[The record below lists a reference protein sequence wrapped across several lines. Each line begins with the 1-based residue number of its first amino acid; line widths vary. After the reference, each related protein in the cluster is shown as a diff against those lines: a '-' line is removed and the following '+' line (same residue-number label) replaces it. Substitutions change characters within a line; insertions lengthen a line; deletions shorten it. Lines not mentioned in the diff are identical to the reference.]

1 MPSGKRSLGA
11 SFAAV
16 VDAYLSS
23 PKFAS
28 LAPRSQQMWK
38 AELLFACRFIGHFS
52 TDEIR
57 PSIIQ
62 EFLDGLSERP
72 GKQAV
77 ALTAL
82 RAVQKWAI
90 VRDLL
95 ARPITL
101 GVETGKPAGG
111 HVPWNDEQVA
121 LAESFAR
128 ADLRR
133 VITLGANTGQ
143 RGSDLV
149 RMGWADIE
157 TFHGRPGINV
167 RQQKTGKEIWVPILE
182 PLAKAMAT
190 WERQP
195 GPFLRQRNGALWTR
209 PRLSD
214 EWYLERDA
222 NPALSALAGLVLH
235 GLRGHACV
243 RLYRAGCTDRQ
254 VADMVG
260 MSVEMVTRYTRLSS
274 NRENNLATV
283 IQLENKRE
291 RNRDVS
297 GTGSKN
303 SA

>member
-1 MPSGKRSLGA
+1 MPTR
-11 SFAAV
+11 FHTV
-16 VDAYLSS
+16 VDAYLNS
-23 PKFAS
+23 PKF
-28 LAPRSQQMWK
+28 LALRPRSQQMWK
-38 AELLFACRFIGHFS
+38 AELLFACKFIGHFP

-62 EFLDGLSERP
+62 EFLDGLSEKP

-95 ARPITL
+95 CRSITE
-101 GVETGKPAGG
+101 GVETGKPQGG
-111 HVPWNDEQVA
+111 HAPWTEEQVV
-121 LAESFAR
+121 LAETKAR
-128 ADLRR
+128 LDLARI
-133 VITLGANTGQ
+133 VTLGANTGQ

-149 RMGWADIE
+149 RMGWSDIE
-157 TFHGRPGINV
+157 TFQGRDGINV
-167 RQQKTGKEIWVPILE
+167 KQVKTGKEIWVPILE
-182 PLAKAMAT
+182 PLRKAMEA

-195 GPFLRQRNGALWTR
+195 GPFCRQRNGALWTR

-214 EWYLERDA
+214 EWYIERDA
-222 NPALSALAGLVLH
+222 NPALSELSQAGLVLH
-235 GLRGHACV
+235 GLRSHACV
-243 RLYRAGCTDRQ
+243 RLYRAGCTTRQ

-260 MSVEMVTRYTRLSS
+260 MSEPMVERYCRLSS

-283 IQLENKRE
+283 IQLENIRE
-291 RNRDVS
+291 QKRDVS
-297 GTGSKN
+297 GSGSKN

>member
-1 MPSGKRSLGA
+1 
-11 SFAAV
+11 V

-23 PKFAS
+23 PKFLG

-62 EFLDGLSERP
+62 EFLDGLSEKP

-90 VRDLL
+90 VRDLIS
-95 ARPITL
+95 RPICL
-101 GVETGKPAGG
+101 GVETGKPSGG
-111 HVPWNDEQVA
+111 HTPWTSDHVA
-121 LAESFAR
+121 IAER
-128 ADLRR
+128 ECR
-133 VITLGANTGQ
+133 VDIGRIITLGANTGQ

-149 RMGWADIE
+149 RMSWTDIE
-157 TFHGRPGINV
+157 TFQGRAGINV
-167 RQQKTGKEIWVPILE
+167 KQVKTGKEIWVPILA
-182 PLAKAMAT
+182 PLAKAMET

-195 GPFLRQRNGALWTR
+195 GPFCRQRNGALWTR

-214 EWYLERDA
+214 EWYIERDT
-222 NPALSALAGLVLH
+222 NPALRQLRDAGLVLH

-243 RLYRAGCTDRQ
+243 RLHRAGCTTRQ
-254 VADMVG
+254 IADMVG
-260 MSVEMVTRYTRLSS
+260 MSEGMVDRYCRLSS
-274 NRENNLATV
+274 NKENNLATV
-283 IQLENKRE
+283 IQLENIRE
-291 RNRDVS
+291 RNRNVS
-297 GTGSKN
+297 GNGSKN